1 MKKKTPTQV
10 LSCEYCRIF
19 NRIFKITCCEEHLR
33 TAASIRWFFDNIYLR
48 QSGFCTTY
56 SFKILISERKCK
68 NNLKNCESKKKYS
81 NIQILKQT
89 TFMQCFA
96 TKSHGG
102 PMFYQDFKNENICFL
117 NLYYSVHAT
126 RIPDL
131 SLEISRGF
139 SVMPEQVY
147 FFSLETKFINV
158 FKMC

>member
-1 MKKKTPTQV
+1 MKII
-10 LSCEYCRIF
+10 S
-19 NRIFKITCCEEHLR
+19 KIV
-33 TAASIRWFFDNIYLR
+33 
-48 QSGFCTTY
+48 
-56 SFKILISERKCK
+56 
-68 NNLKNCESKKKYS
+68 NLKKKYS
-81 NIQILKQT
+81 NTQILKQT

-96 TKSHGG
+96 TKSDGG

-131 SLEISRGF
+131 SLEISRVF
-139 SVMPEQVY
+139 SVKPEQVY